1 MALINFSPIA
11 DGVMSDA
18 LTTDGARSDLAS
30 LCLKTKW

>member
-1 MALINFSPIA
+1 MALIDFASIA

-18 LTTDGARSDLAS
+18 TTTDGARSDLAS